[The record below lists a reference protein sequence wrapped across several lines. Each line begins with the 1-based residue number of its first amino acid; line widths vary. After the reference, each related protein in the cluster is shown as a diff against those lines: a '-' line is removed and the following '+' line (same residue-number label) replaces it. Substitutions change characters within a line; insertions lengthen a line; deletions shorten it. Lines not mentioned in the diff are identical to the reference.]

1 MSAALKPFT
10 LLEQALELA
19 ATGLPVFP
27 CGANKRPCIP
37 KDEGGNGHDD
47 ATTDPAK
54 VRELFAHRSARLIG
68 VPTGKRSGF
77 DILDLDYRNGA
88 EEWEEQHV
96 NLLPETRTHQSKSG
110 GRHLV
115 LRHHPGLRNSASKIG
130 PGVDV
135 RAEGG
140 YACWPP
146 SPGYSVI
153 HDAEAADWPEWLLK
167 LARKPEPVPARP
179 VTVPAEPIS
188 SRRLQAFIDKQLG
201 HVRGAPDGMKH
212 DTLLRSGRAIGG
224 VVEQAGLSADGAIGL
239 LVAALPPSVLDWNSA
254 RQTAAWAVAEGRKA
268 PLQLEDRPGP
278 GQRQHSTGTISP
290 PEPTPHPGPV
300 DVAPQVQPTS
310 LPTDTGLE
318 FDADEWDEGTL
329 PVRPWV
335 SPGYLLR
342 QAVTVL
348 VGAGAAGKSSLMI
361 AWTVALARNQSFH
374 RMTPRHACRVLIFN
388 AEDGPDEQKLRF
400 SAALRSFN
408 ATPTDLKGLVLR
420 VSTTKLGRLVGPVD
434 GVIGFLPAMQKL
446 EQQIAEFKPDV
457 VMLDPMIELHAADE
471 NDNGGIREVMSHF
484 RTLAVR
490 YNLAL
495 VIAHHTRK
503 GAIIPGDPDGAR
515 GASAIVGAARIV
527 MTAVTMSE
535 PEAEAFGISEKTRK
549 SYFRLDGAKSNHA
562 ALQEAEW
569 FEKVPH
575 QLANGEWAV
584 TVTPWDA
591 PEDVIDLDTRNAIIA
606 GAEAGS
612 SEGPWSPRIGSDA
625 RSIRQLFVRHGVTTK
640 KGQVALLNEAMTS
653 LGFTIATFRRAKDRV
668 KAQGLRS
675 KNGLPDNVRWLEDE
689 ELE

>member
-1 MSAALKPFT
+1 MSAAFQSVSLVD
-10 LLEQALELA
+10 QALELA
-19 ATGLPVFP
+19 AAGLPVFP

-54 VRELFAHRSARLIG
+54 VRELFKHGSARLIG
-68 VPTGKRSGF
+68 VPTGTRSGF

-88 EEWEEQHV
+88 AEWEEKHV

-115 LRHHPGLRNSASKIG
+115 LRHHPGLRNSASKIAR
-130 PGVDV
+130 GVDV

-146 SPGYSVI
+146 SPGYSLV
-153 HDAEAADWPEWLLK
+153 HDAEPVDWPEWLLK
-167 LARKPEPVPARP
+167 LARKPEPVPARRAI
-179 VTVPAEPIS
+179 TLAEPIS
-188 SRRLQAFIDKQLG
+188 SRRLQAFIEKQLG

-224 VVEQAGLSADGAIGL
+224 VVEQAGLSDEGAIGL
-239 LVAALPPSVLDWNSA
+239 LIAALPASVLDWNSA
-254 RQTAAWAVAEGRKA
+254 RETAAWAVAEGRKA
-268 PLQLEDRPGP
+268 PLQLDDRPNP
-278 GQRQHSTGTISP
+278 KTGDRVTSFQPEQDEP
-290 PEPTPHPGPV
+290 PPHPGLSSSPTKRDARPV
-300 DVAPQVQPTS
+300 E
-310 LPTDTGLE
+310 TGLE
-318 FDADEWDEGTL
+318 FDAAEWHEASL

-335 SPGYLLR
+335 APGYLLR
-342 QAVTVL
+342 QAITVI

-361 AWTVALARNQSFH
+361 VWAIALALDRQFH
-374 RMTPRHACRVLIFN
+374 RMTPRHGCRVLIFN

-400 SAALRSFN
+400 SAALRSFG
-408 ATPTDLKGLVLR
+408 ATPADLKDVVLR
-420 VSTTKLGRLVGPVD
+420 VSTTKLGRLIGNVEGA
-434 GVIGFLPAMQKL
+434 IGFLPAMTKL
-446 EQQIAEFKPDV
+446 EEQIALFQPDV

-471 NDNGGIREVMSHF
+471 NDNGGIREVMAHF

-490 YNLAL
+490 HNLAL
-495 VIAHHTRK
+495 VLAHHTRK

-535 PEAEAFGISEKTRK
+535 PEAEAFGISEKARK

-562 ALQEAEW
+562 ALQDAEC
-569 FEKVPH
+569 FEKVAH
-575 QLANGEWAV
+575 QLANDEWAV
-584 TVTPWDA
+584 TVTPWEA
-591 PEDVIDLDTRNAIIA
+591 PEDVVDLDTRTAIIA
-606 GAEAGS
+606 GAEHGS
-612 SEGPWSPRIGSDA
+612 PEGPWSPRLGNDA
-625 RSIRQLFVRHGVTTK
+625 RSIRQLFVLHGVTTR
-640 KGQVALLNEAMTS
+640 KGQQGFLNEMMTS
-653 LGFTIATFRRAKDRV
+653 LGFTIASFRRAKDRV

-675 KNGLPDNVRWLEDE
+675 RNGRPDNVRWLEDG